1 MDKSPRGRRPLSQTE
16 REQGRDRILAA
27 AKSLFAENGY
37 RSVSM
42 RAIAQKTNMSP
53 TSVYRF
59 FSSKRAILVHLWGEI
74 FARLFQ
80 DCKAAAE
87 HANTANDALI
97 AYAKCFV
104 GYWVA
109 NPENY
114 MMVYGEID
122 LPEKGESFFADS
134 EKVAEELTYLA
145 TLIARAGVAE
155 ENIELT
161 HQQFICI
168 LHGVCHSL
176 VTIPEMG
183 WQDADLIVTGL
194 VQGLVGAPKK
204 PI

>member
-1 MDKSPRGRRPLSQTE
+1 MDKKPRGRRPLSQKE
-16 REQGRDRILAA
+16 REQGRGRILAA
-27 AKSLFAENGY
+27 AKFLFAENGY

-42 RAIAQKTNMSP
+42 RAIAQEISMSP

-59 FSSKRAILVHLWGEI
+59 FPGKRAILVHIWGEI
-74 FARLFQ
+74 FTRLFQ

-87 HANTANDALI
+87 RTNTAKDALI

-122 LPEKGESFFADS
+122 LPENGESFFADS
-134 EKVAEELTYLA
+134 EQVAGELVYLA

-183 WQDADLIVTGL
+183 WQDADLIVSGL
-194 VQGLVGAPKK
+194 VEGLVSRP
-204 PI
+204 